1 MFAIEQLL
9 RMNARHFDVFKG
21 VDLQVSSVDGY
32 QGREADAIVFCAVRN
47 NPRGS
52 IGFVAD
58 ARRLNV
64 AVTRPRRGLVV
75 IGSPRMLEQSKDWSK
90 CVFSSHFVVS
100 DTAARSPRKRGNLF
114 ILAIKNNIC
123 SIIVSKISLNLIL
136 TTKSLVFSFSM
147 HWYMW
152 VLVNNSSWCINWFT
166 PKNNYFYSA
175 FKFIQESHHR
185 LTFCL
190 ILE

>member
-1 MFAIEQLL
+1 MKACYLFDQSVPTTSNLILKTKLLVQVFAIEQLL

-90 CVFSSHFVVS
+90 CVFSSHLFVS
-100 DTAARSPRKRGNLF
+100 DTTARSPRKLF
-114 ILAIKNNIC
+114 ILTIKNNIC
-123 SIIVSKISLNLIL
+123 SIKVSKIPLNLIL
-136 TTKSLVFSFSM
+136 TTKSLVFSLSM

-152 VLVNNSSWCINWFT
+152 VLVN
-166 PKNNYFYSA
+166 
-175 FKFIQESHHR
+175 KF
-185 LTFCL
+185 
-190 ILE
+190 